1 MNKNKLVIALTDLDH
16 SLNQFRSKI
25 ELELNDL
32 EEYINY
38 VKQLLNEVEK

>member
-1 MNKNKLVIALTDLDH
+1 MNKNKLVIALTDLEY